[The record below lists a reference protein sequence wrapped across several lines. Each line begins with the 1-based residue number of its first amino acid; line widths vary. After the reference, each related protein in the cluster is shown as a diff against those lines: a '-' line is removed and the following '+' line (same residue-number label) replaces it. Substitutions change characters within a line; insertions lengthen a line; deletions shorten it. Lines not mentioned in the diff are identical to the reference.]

1 MKKLMLVAL
10 LAMGATS
17 FGAVVGTSTNVDMP
31 IRAIGEIVE
40 STDSLSIESTTSGM
54 AGNLMQFDFGALKK
68 AAAGNYKTKELTGT
82 FRITRAD
89 GSAIKPASKTVKV
102 GLNAA
107 ADAKTVQ
114 SVLDSGN
121 VKINY
126 TLSLTT
132 LANDAT
138 AQEGTVVAQAEI
150 ANAATVG
157 NFADTTQRIYVNIQ

>member
-31 IRAIGEIVE
+31 IRTIGEIVE
-40 STDSLSIESTTSGM
+40 TTDSLSIESTTSGM
-54 AGNLMQFDFGALKK
+54 AGNIMQFDFGTLKK
-68 AAAGNYKTKELTGT
+68 AAAGSYKTKELTGT

-126 TLSLTT
+126 TLSLDT
-132 LANDAT
+132 LANNAT